1 MDWGNRFGLS
11 HNQLSSLLNMLDEIN
26 KSIIAITDK
35 IKDGLSDTGLSAEDA
50 LVNQVPTAD
59 GSGNWSW
66 QNQQGGSYEGVD
78 ADEVKTIVEQIL
90 IEQGLVIDPQDI
102 ADVKSNNGVSVD
114 GTVLYTDEEGR
125 VYTV

>member
-11 HNQLSSLLNMLDEIN
+11 HNQLSSLLKMLDEIN

-35 IKDGLSDTGLSAEDA
+35 IKGGSSDTGLSAEGA

-66 QNQQGGSYEGVD
+66 QNQQGGSSEGVD